1 MDWDLFALWEE
12 ERDGISI
19 FEEKS
24 GQLVLVY
31 RYVLTIASGPIMI
44 KRAIAFIKK
53 VCIEHILH
61 TTHCSRH
68 WRWTKLED
76 AHSSDAYVLM
86 HVGGDRQEIF

>member
-31 RYVLTIASGPIMI
+31 RYILTIASGPGI
-44 KRAIAFIKK
+44 KIAIAFI
-53 VCIEHILH
+53 
-61 TTHCSRH
+61 
-68 WRWTKLED
+68 
-76 AHSSDAYVLM
+76 
-86 HVGGDRQEIF
+86 

>member
-1 MDWDLFALWEE
+1 MWEE

-53 VCIEHILH
+53 
-61 TTHCSRH
+61 
-68 WRWTKLED
+68 
-76 AHSSDAYVLM
+76 YVLNTFYIPHTVLGTDDEQNLKMPTPLM
-86 HVGGDRQEIF
+86 HMFSCTWVETDRRFFKK